1 MNKRHLAVA
10 AALLA
15 VGTVAAYSSGSF
27 QTLPIVA
34 EQSFCASNVSG
45 VSSPSNAPYLQ
56 VPGSTQGTG
65 SGICGQTV
73 PAGPP
78 ALTGNEIFPADV
90 STATTSPTFQGQP
103 TTVAVPIILTDSGAY
118 TYSTPNTTLA
128 NFSLTN
134 PSNWLILDGPTTL
147 TAINVTLPGTITTP
161 ALNGQQFHI
170 TSAPSITTLT
180 VNGASGTTLNNGTLL
195 KLGGNTQGTSQV
207 SVSWIYDAPISTW
220 FRVQ

>member
-15 VGTVAAYSSGSF
+15 VGTVAAIASGSF
-27 QTLPIVA
+27 QTLPQVA
-34 EQSFCASNVSG
+34 SQAFCASNVSG
-45 VSSPSNAPYLQ
+45 VTLPTGQGPYGQ

-65 SGICGQTV
+65 QGICQTLV

-118 TYSTPNTTLA
+118 QYSTPNTTRA
-128 NFSLTN
+128 NYTLVN
-134 PSNWLILDGPTTL
+134 PLNFLILDGSAVQTQTN
-147 TAINVTLPGTITTP
+147 IQLPGTVAQA
-161 ALNGQQFHI
+161 ALNGQQVHI
-170 TSAPSITTLT
+170 VTAQSITTLGI
-180 VNGASGTTLNNGTLL
+180 VGAAGTTVDNAPSTLL
-195 KLGGNTQGTSQV
+195 VGATV
-207 SVSWIYDAPISTW
+207 STASLDFIYSAPISTW